1 MNVSEKEMDGCEE
14 MRCLRDVQLDRASIR
29 ESVQF
34 DLPLQVGRTSEH
46 QYRTVRTVERVYI
59 VLVRR

>member
-1 MNVSEKEMDGCEE
+1 MDGCEE